1 MDRHRQFID
10 AIDMRR
16 TGPFSDWNAIRAMC
30 LILLLCT
37 STATWL
43 SAQQSDTAAS
53 GVIRALE
60 REWVEAQS
68 HNDNRALSLILDGE
82 VVEVVYVEYG
92 RLVTKADY
100 LLRIKHQDASTDE
113 IVMEPIIVCVF
124 GKTAIVTGSYRET
137 QRLRRYAQIHALALH
152 RYLGLQRTWL
162 VPIAAGSTPTR
173 DSLHSS
179 FPDNCLVVRM
189 TLTGPSNPDATNV
202 ESAL

>member
-1 MDRHRQFID
+1 MGRHRQFID
-10 AIDMRR
+10 AIAMRR

-113 IVMEPIIVCVF
+113 IVMEPIIVRVF

-162 VPIAAGSTPTR
+162 GSDRSRIDTYAGLAFI
-173 DSLHSS
+173 LH
-179 FPDNCLVVRM
+179 FRIIVWLY
-189 TLTGPSNPDATNV
+189 G
-202 ESAL
+202 